1 MMNFQFASPL
11 TLLLLVT
18 LPLIWWAVQRG
29 NRGLKP
35 AAVRFSSV
43 AAARAD
49 YRSWRIRARSLLPI
63 LRLLAAGAIILGLA
77 RPQLVQAREVIRG
90 EGVDIALALDISGSM
105 ASLDFQPRNRL
116 EAAKEVINE
125 FIGTRVYDQIGL
137 VVFAGNAF
145 NQSPPTVDHN
155 VLRRMLDQ
163 AQLATDLGIEDGTAL
178 GMGLANAAAMLKD
191 SDAESRVVI
200 LLTDGVN
207 NAGQIDPLTAADA
220 AEKLGIKVY
229 TIGMGRSGEVPVPMI
244 DAFGRERVVM
254 QPSTLDEATLQA
266 IAEATGG
273 RYYRA
278 EDSQGLR
285 QIYAEI
291 NELETSQIEIETY
304 SSYQELLGWAL
315 IPGLL
320 LLLSETLLRQTLL
333 RTIP

>member
-1 MMNFQFASPL
+1 MNFQFASPFIL
-11 TLLLLVT
+11 ILLAA
-18 LPLIWWAVQRG
+18 LPLIWWWTHRQSAG
-29 NRGLKP
+29 MKP
-35 AAVRFSSV
+35 ATVRFSSI
-43 AAARAD
+43 AAARSGH
-49 YRSWRIRARSLLPI
+49 RSWRMTLRPLLPI
-63 LRLLAAGAIILGLA
+63 LRLLAVAAIVIGLA
-77 RPQLVQAREVIRG
+77 RPQLVQAREVIHG

-105 ASLDFQPRNRL
+105 ASLDFQPLNRL
-116 EAAKEVINE
+116 ETAKDVIDE
-125 FIGTRVYDQIGL
+125 FVSERVYDQIGL

-178 GMGLANAAAMLKD
+178 GMGLANAASMLKD
-191 SDAESRVVI
+191 SAATSKVVI

-220 AEKLGIKVY
+220 AAKLGIKVY
-229 TIGMGRSGEVPVPMI
+229 TVGMGRTGEVPVPI
-244 DAFGRERVVM
+244 VDAFGRERVVM

-266 IAEATGG
+266 IAETTGG

-278 EDSQGLR
+278 EDTQALR

-304 SSYQELLGWAL
+304 ASYRELLGWAL

>member
-1 MMNFQFASPL
+1 MNFQFASPWIL
-11 TLLLLVT
+11 ALLAA
-18 LPLIWWAVQRG
+18 LPLLWWWTRRRSG
-29 NRGLKP
+29 RLKP
-35 AAVRFSSV
+35 ATVRFSSV
-43 AAARAD
+43 AAARGT
-49 YRSWRIRARSLLPI
+49 RPSWRIALRPVLPV
-63 LRLLAAGAIILGLA
+63 LRLLTLAAMIIGLA
-77 RPQLVQAREVIRG
+77 RPQLVEAREIIHG

-116 EAAKEVINE
+116 EAAKGVIDE
-125 FIGTRVYDQIGL
+125 FVSKRAYDQIGL

-178 GMGLANAAAMLKD
+178 GMGLANAANMLKD
-191 SDAESRVVI
+191 SDAASRIVI

-207 NAGQIDPLTAADA
+207 NAGQIDPRTAADA
-220 AEKLGIKVY
+220 AAMLGIKVY
-229 TIGMGRSGEVPVPMI
+229 TIGMGRTGEVPVPMV

-254 QPSTLDEATLQA
+254 QESTLDEATLQA
-266 IAEATGG
+266 IADTTGG

-278 EDSQGLR
+278 EDLEGLR

-291 NELETSQIEIETY
+291 NDLETSQIEIESY
-304 SSYQELLGWAL
+304 ANYQELMGWAL

-320 LLLSETLLRQTLL
+320 LLLGETVLRQTAL